1 MPYITKNDDIS
12 ALPLSIRSQN
22 CLRRADIHT
31 IGTMMDYPIDQ
42 LINIRNMGKKSVE
55 EIQSF
60 IRTLNEGTGEFVLV
74 EEGGDSA
81 INSSAFQKNQDSA
94 VTVFLDATGSVIQDI
109 PIKDLSLSVRARNS
123 LTHNGYEFASQ
134 LVGITCDEL
143 MKLQNMGKKTAEE
156 VLAYISKIS
165 IKHESGTP
173 AMELI
178 GSDSTTDLTVEMYA
192 AYGQEKNIWLR
203 QILAIKTQFPEAMG
217 ETLVYRLYDNVFVR
231 TTVKTKILKIAEEHG
246 DKIPKATLEACLP
259 QHLNNTTILDE
270 ILLELESVSAIRI
283 EEFTIYRQYPSIVQY
298 IAQLPNDRERQ
309 VLQARLDGKTLQEI
323 GDQYGITRER
333 VRQLTQKEL
342 KKKPRLREDK
352 YIYIYDHYDISLEDF
367 ILAFDEPSE
376 TYYYLEMICQT
387 NRSKRKP
394 LEEILTD
401 TLIAPEHRKKA
412 ERAIYKRYVST
423 DGVRV
428 KIARPNLVKHY
439 IKTNCKSLTK
449 FENFVSEYNL
459 WLEALGFGD
468 DFSLIIEARTYEN
481 ILNRCD
487 YVLWNQ
493 WRSFRY
499 YNISEHD
506 FREMLLTLDL
516 EQFEDTE
523 LSTLKLFRDY
533 PDLMRQYDIHDEYEL
548 HNLLKKIWP
557 VENSSVKFKR
567 MPTIEVGS
575 ADVSGQVVSLLLQ
588 YAPISIDDLAI
599 RYEEEYGVKAS
610 SVKANHFGAIN
621 NYCHKG
627 VYSVDYAALPSIQFD
642 RLKSVFDRD
651 FYTIQNAKRLY
662 KQEFPN
668 SEDSLLNP
676 YTLKTLG
683 FHVYPGHSGYIIKNT
698 FSGATDYFRSILTQN
713 DIVDMNDYD
722 DAIRNIATYN
732 SEQSKLRG
740 TYEIVEFS
748 PLQYI
753 NIRRLNEAGITKE
766 YLKTYCN
773 AVARRYEKGEYFTVT
788 SLRKE
793 GFSHE
798 IDDLG
803 FDEWFYSS
811 ILLEDRQ
818 AFSYQRIGGTRIFL
832 RGKTDAN
839 LGGMLVWLLGKYQ
852 KIDFYD
858 LIDLLEN
865 HYGIRIPKEKLRIII
880 DGTDLYYDSI
890 MESVYIDYDTY
901 FEEI

>member
-1 MPYITKNDDIS
+1 MPYVTKNDDIS
-12 ALPLSIRSQN
+12 ALPLSVRSQN
-22 CLRRADIHT
+22 CLRSANIHT
-31 IGTMMDYPIDQ
+31 IGAMMDYPADK
-42 LINIRNMGKKSVE
+42 LINIRNMGKKSIE

-60 IRTLNEGTGEFVLV
+60 IQALNEGADEFILIESGAASTIDV
-74 EEGGDSA
+74 A
-81 INSSAFQKNQDSA
+81 TFQEKNDDV
-94 VTVFLDATGSVIQDI
+94 VTVFVDETGAIVQDI
-109 PIKDLSLSVRARNS
+109 SIRDLPLSVRARNS
-123 LTHNGYEFASQ
+123 LIRNGYEFASQ
-134 LVGITCDEL
+134 LIDITYDRL
-143 MKLQNMGKKTAEE
+143 MNLQNMGKKTAEE
-156 VLAYISKIS
+156 VLGYITKIS
-165 IKHESGTP
+165 VKHGTGDIAIES
-173 AMELI
+173 I
-178 GSDSTTDLTVEMYA
+178 DSSNALTAEMCA
-192 AYGQEKNIWLR
+192 VYGEEKNVWLR
-203 QILAIKTQFPEAMG
+203 EILTIKAQFPEAMG
-217 ETLVYRLYDNVFVR
+217 ETLIYRLYNSDFVR
-231 TTVKTKILKIAEEHG
+231 GTLKAKILKIIEENG
-246 DKIPKATLEACLP
+246 GEISRATLEEHLP
-259 QHLNNTTILDE
+259 QHLSNTTILEE
-270 ILLELESVSAIRI
+270 ILLELESISAV
-283 EEFTIYRQYPSIVQY
+283 ELGEVMLYRQYPSIIQY
-298 IAQLPNDRERQ
+298 VAQLSNDRERKI
-309 VLQARLDGKTLQEI
+309 LQARLKGKTLQEI

-333 VRQLTQKEL
+333 VRQLMNKAL
-342 KKKPRLREDK
+342 KKKPYLREDK
-352 YIYIYDHYDISLEDF
+352 YAYIYNHYDFSLEDF
-367 ILAFDEPSE
+367 ILAFDEPTE

-387 NRSKRKP
+387 NRAKKTT
-394 LEEILTD
+394 LDDIFID
-401 TLIAPEHRKKA
+401 TMVAPEYRKKA
-412 ERAIYKRYVST
+412 ERAIYKQYVST
-423 DGVRV
+423 DGMHV
-428 KIARPNLVKHY
+428 KMTPSTLVKHF
-439 IKTNCKSLTK
+439 IKNYCKNLTDYDIFYQQYHEWLNILGIGDNPSL
-449 FENFVSEYNL
+449 
-459 WLEALGFGD
+459 A
-468 DFSLIIEARTYEN
+468 IESRTYEN
-481 ILNRCD
+481 KLNQCD

-499 YNISEHD
+499 YNIPEHD
-506 FREMLLTLDL
+506 FREMLLILDL

-548 HNLLKKIWP
+548 HNLLKKIWS
-557 VENSSVKFKR
+557 EKNSSVKFKK
-567 MPTIEVGS
+567 MPTIEVGN
-575 ADVSGQVVSLLLQ
+575 ADVSNQVVSLLLQ

-610 SVKANHFGAIN
+610 TVKANHFGVIN

-642 RLKSVFDRD
+642 RLKSVLDRD

-662 KQEFPN
+662 KREFPN
-668 SEDSLLNP
+668 SEDSSLNP

-683 FHVYPGHSGYIIKNT
+683 FHVYPGYSGYIIKNT

-773 AVARRYEKGEYFTVT
+773 AVARHYEKGEYFTVT

-811 ILLEDRQ
+811 ILLEDREL
-818 AFSYQRIGGTRIFL
+818 FSYQRIGGTRIFL
-832 RGKTDAN
+832 RGKIGAN
-839 LGGMLVWLLGKYQ
+839 LGGMLVWLLEKYQ
-852 KIDFYD
+852 KFDLYD
-858 LIDLLEN
+858 LMDLLEN
-865 HYGIRIPKEKLRIII
+865 HYGIKIPKEKLRSIV

-890 MESVYIDYDTY
+890 MEAVYIDYNTY